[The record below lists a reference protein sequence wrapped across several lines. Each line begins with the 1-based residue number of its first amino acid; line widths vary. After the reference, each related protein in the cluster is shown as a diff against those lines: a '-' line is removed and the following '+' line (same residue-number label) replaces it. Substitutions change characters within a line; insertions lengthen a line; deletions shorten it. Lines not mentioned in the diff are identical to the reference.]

1 MKINSSYLAAGVLIA
16 ALTLYFGGRTL
27 LRADVEAPDSRA
39 SSAAELEDETPFAVR
54 AETFTAQEW
63 REELF
68 LRGETKALRNVLARA
83 EIGGVVVE
91 TPAQEGLPV
100 KAGDALCRLAPNAR
114 DAALEEARAA
124 LEQRRLEHDAAV
136 RLHEK
141 GYRAETAVL
150 AAKASLDAAEA
161 QFERAKW
168 NVEKLDIAA
177 PFDGLFDERFVEIGD
192 LLNPGDA
199 CGRVI
204 QTSPFLIVG
213 QVSEQ
218 NVSKLKVG
226 ARGVATLLSGE
237 TLEGRVR
244 FVGANADPETRTFRF
259 ELQIDNEEPL
269 RDGATARV
277 SIEVGSKIAHH
288 IPSSALTLNDDGA
301 FGVRLIDDDGRAR
314 FAPVT
319 LLQDAADGVWVD
331 GLPET
336 VRIVTV
342 GQYYIRDGEKVDIA
356 DAAIAAQAEQ
366 TQGERTQGERGQ

>member
-1 MKINSSYLAAGVLIA
+1 MKIKSSYLAAGALFA
-16 ALTLYFGGRTL
+16 ALMLYFGGRTL
-27 LRADVEAPDSRA
+27 LRADVETPDAAPPV
-39 SSAAELEDETPFAVR
+39 AAEAQDEEAFAVR
-54 AETFTAQEW
+54 AATFTAREW
-63 REELF
+63 REDLF
-68 LRGETKALRNVLARA
+68 LRGETKALRNVLVRA
-83 EIGGVVVE
+83 EVGGVVVE
-91 TPAQEGLPV
+91 TPAPEGRPA
-100 KAGDALCRLAPNAR
+100 KAGDALCRLAANAR

-136 RLHEK
+136 QLHAK
-141 GYRAETAVL
+141 GYRSETAAL
-150 AAKASLDAAEA
+150 AAKAALDAAEA

-199 CGRVI
+199 CGRII
-204 QTSPFLIVG
+204 QTSPFLVVG

-237 TLEGRVR
+237 TLEGRLR

-259 ELQIDNEEPL
+259 ELQIDNEAPL

-277 SIEVGSKIAHH
+277 SIEVGSKTAHL
-288 IPSSALTLNDDGA
+288 IPSSALTLDGDGA
-301 FGVRLIDDDGRAR
+301 FGVRLVDEDGRAR
-314 FAPVT
+314 FAPVA
-319 LLQDAADGVWVD
+319 LLRDTAEGVWVD

-336 VRIVTV
+336 VRIITV
-342 GQYYIRDGEKVDIA
+342 GQYYIRDGEKVDIV
-356 DAAIAAQAEQ
+356 DAADGATAQRSPREQ
-366 TQGERTQGERGQ
+366 GR